1 MKTVKSGDYI
11 FNNDGKFGHVTYVY
25 EQNGETKVQYLLE
38 DDADYNYKT
47 TSADLIIVIPR
58 LQFANNRISLN
69 KVKPGSLVQ
78 IVGGNFCHI
87 TRIFAANSGDSYIET
102 TDNSYSFLLPSELN
116 FIG

>member
-11 FNNDGKFGHVTYVY
+11 FNNDGKFGTVVRVY
-25 EQNGETKVQYLLE
+25 EESTYTKVQYYE
-38 DDADYNYKT
+38 DGCNFSSSTYVD
-47 TSADLIIVIPR
+47 SVIVIPV
-58 LQFANNRISLN
+58 LKFVNNLIPLN

-87 TRIFAANSGDSYIET
+87 TRIFAANSGDAYIET